1 MNANLQHLHGNHA
14 CALGA
19 IAAGCRF
26 FAGYPITPSS
36 EIAERMSREL
46 PLVGGTFVQMEDE
59 IASIAAVLGA
69 SSGGIKAMTAT
80 SGPGF
85 SLKQETIGLAS
96 AAEIPCVIAN
106 VMRGGPSTGS
116 PTRPAQADVMQA
128 RWGSHGDRPV
138 IALAPASVKEVY
150 DLTIRAFNLSE
161 RYRTPVVLLFDQVIA
176 HLLEPIAVAEAGSLE
191 LIDRQWAS
199 GEATAF
205 EPYAMNDDGVP
216 VMARPGDGYRTHT
229 TGLTHGEDGFP
240 TQDPETV
247 ARMMDRLLGKL
258 ERHRQDI
265 EAFECLDVADAEV
278 LVVAYGI
285 SARAAKRAVREA
297 RAQGIAAGLFRPIT
311 LWPFPEAAL
320 KAAAGKAHSILVP
333 EMNAGQLVLEIERIC
348 GHGIAVAGL
357 NRIDGQPIDPSQI
370 SNRIREMAGNE

>member
-1 MNANLQHLHGNHA
+1 
-14 CALGA
+14 
-19 IAAGCRF
+19 
-26 FAGYPITPSS
+26 
-36 EIAERMSREL
+36 
-46 PLVGGTFVQMEDE
+46 
-59 IASIAAVLGA
+59 
-69 SSGGIKAMTAT
+69 
-80 SGPGF
+80 
-85 SLKQETIGLAS
+85 
-96 AAEIPCVIAN
+96 
-106 VMRGGPSTGS
+106 
-116 PTRPAQADVMQA
+116 
-128 RWGSHGDRPV
+128 
-138 IALAPASVKEVY
+138 
-150 DLTIRAFNLSE
+150 
-161 RYRTPVVLLFDQVIA
+161 
-176 HLLEPIAVAEAGSLE
+176 
-191 LIDRQWAS
+191 
-199 GEATAF
+199 
-205 EPYAMNDDGVP
+205 
-216 VMARPGDGYRTHT
+216 
-229 TGLTHGEDGFP
+229 
-240 TQDPETV
+240 
-247 ARMMDRLLGKL
+247 MMDRLLGKL